1 MAWESPAGPTQPAR
15 TGFGLSERQSQVAA
29 ILWMTDKEI
38 AQVTTLSLSSV
49 KKKIKAILVRTR
61 STTRTE
67 AALKVN
73 GCRVQSDQVPPTI
86 SQTSKL

>member
-1 MAWESPAGPTQPAR
+1 MAWESPARPTHRAS

-38 AQVTTLSLSSV
+38 AQASGLSINTIKKRV
-49 KKKIKAILVRTR
+49 KQILKRTS

-67 AALKVN
+67 AALKASGVTP
-73 GCRVQSDQVPPTI
+73 QSRFPASQV
-86 SQTSKL
+86 